1 MPLIWVKCV
10 TYLVEDYLVTSF
22 MIVSLYFTDPKV
34 NTTEFPSTSSA
45 SVEIAAKPSKE
56 LLSPIDQGG
65 THEGQR
71 KSGAKGDFSIVGET
85 TSNFLNQLR
94 GISMARTLEEVVR
107 KSLNENDSESVR
119 KLIENT
125 KDLKRPTNS

>member
-1 MPLIWVKCV
+1 M
-10 TYLVEDYLVTSF
+10 E
-22 MIVSLYFTDPKV
+22 
-34 NTTEFPSTSSA
+34 SA
-45 SVEIAAKPSKE
+45 AGPGKE
-56 LLSPIDQGG
+56 LLSPIEQGG

-71 KSGAKGDFSIVGET
+71 NSGADFSIGGET

-107 KSLNENDSESVR
+107 KSLNQNDTENVR

-125 KDLKRPTNS
+125 KDLQRPTNS